1 MLTTLGLTKTVAL
14 EATEHGITVNA
25 ICPGYV
31 LTSRSEFEEGQG
43 AEHNRGACHQGCVAP
58 RSTTRKF
65 VTTQEIG
72 LALSLRST
80 AAASG
85 LSIHPADIGWLLVA
99 CAPAQSGAILT
110 LIQAAGFNEARIVGQ
125 MVEGSGAVVS

>member
-14 EATEHGITVNA
+14 EATEHGSTVNA

-31 LTSRSEFEEGQG
+31 LTSRSEFQEGQG
-43 AEHNRGACHQGCVAP
+43 AEHNREASRMCC
-58 RSTTRKF
+58 STLNHAEVCDNARDRP
-65 VTTQEIG
+65 G
-72 LALSLRST
+72 LVPGT

-110 LIQAAGFNEARIVGQ
+110 LIQAAGFNEARIVGE